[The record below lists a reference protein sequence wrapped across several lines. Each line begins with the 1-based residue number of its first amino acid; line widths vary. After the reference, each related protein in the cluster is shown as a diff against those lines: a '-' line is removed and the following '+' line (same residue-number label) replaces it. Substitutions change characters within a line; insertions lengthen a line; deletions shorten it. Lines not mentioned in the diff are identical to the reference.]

1 MINLLALQVPEGV
14 VSVFLKDSHV
24 EDGES
29 CGRGQRLATVLA
41 ADPDGFGDVLHP
53 DAGVLVLGLDTEQRP
68 MSGYSHCLVA
78 VPTRCYLQTK

>member
-1 MINLLALQVPEGV
+1 MPEGV
-14 VSVFLKDSHV
+14 VSVFLEDSHV

-53 DAGVLVLGLDTEQRP
+53 DAGVLVLGLDTGQ
-68 MSGYSHCLVA
+68 
-78 VPTRCYLQTK
+78 